1 VSRNVYLRLQQ
12 GEEARAVVAPSRG
25 GWLLGY
31 ARRFADRD
39 WEEALYW
46 SREVVDRYPQDM
58 YAGSPILFPL
68 VSKNRVADREHTYRW
83 GGRFY
88 EMPQH
93 GLARRKPWRVVRQE
107 PEVLELELT
116 DDENTRANYPFPFCY
131 RLVYRLEDGRLHWEQ
146 RVENPGPGPLP
157 FSSGFHPYFFV
168 PLTPEG
174 RRGEGRVQLPRC
186 REVAAVGF
194 WEKTRQRDQP
204 PRSLSVNDPFAGTLF
219 FTDLERREVHL
230 TDPVRRLV
238 VRLNWE
244 GAPTYRYLA
253 LWTRSP
259 ESPFFCIEPWTAL
272 PNSFTRKDDLVIL
285 DPGEVFE
292 AAFWLDVEEMGE
304 G

>member
-1 VSRNVYLRLQQ
+1 VSRDVYLRLQQ

-46 SREVVDRYPQDM
+46 SREVADRYPQDM

-68 VSKNRVADREHTYRW
+68 VSKNRVEDREHAYRW
-83 GGRFY
+83 GDRVY

-116 DDENTRANYPFPFCY
+116 DDENTRANYPFPFRY

-157 FSSGFHPYFFV
+157 FSSGFHPYIFV

-174 RRGEGRVQLPRC
+174 RRGEGHVHLPRC
-186 REVAAVGF
+186 REVAPVGF

-230 TDPVRRLV
+230 TDPERRLV

-244 GAPTYRYLA
+244 GAPAYRYLA

-272 PNSFTRKDDLVIL
+272 PNSFTSKDDLVIL
-285 DPGEVFE
+285 EPGEVFE